1 MVEYGRLADRKLQ
14 DRYDIAPN
22 RFDDGQD
29 GPTDSPAE
37 DIILVGLIDS
47 VRFSRDCL
55 IQALRIQSP
64 ELSMLPFGNVQECI
78 DAARSDLR
86 LILYYSHQ
94 ESSSQPAVLQRVHA
108 LRQAFPATPIVVLS
122 DANVAAQP
130 TSIRDAIRSGAQG
143 FIPTAN
149 TAMPAAIAAI
159 RLVKD
164 GGTIAPV
171 EALLANRTRRADPDA
186 DETSST
192 LTPRQM
198 TVLSHLREG
207 KANKIIAYELG
218 MSESTVKVHV
228 RNIMRRMGATNRTQ
242 AVYKSQQMLQSP
254 GFIG

>member
-1 MVEYGRLADRKLQ
+1 MAEFGRFADQKWRDKYDPSSERYDAGRGGPADR
-14 DRYDIAPN
+14 
-22 RFDDGQD
+22 
-29 GPTDSPAE
+29 PAE

-55 IQALRIQSP
+55 VQALRVQSP
-64 ELSMLPFGNVQECI
+64 ELSMLPFGSVQECI
-78 DAARSDLR
+78 DAARSDLHM
-86 LILYYSHQ
+86 ILYYSHH
-94 ESSSQPAVLQRVHA
+94 ESSSQLAVLQRVQA
-108 LRQAFPATPIVVLS
+108 LRQAFPETPIVVLS
-122 DANVAAQP
+122 DANVASQP
-130 TSIRDAIRSGAQG
+130 TSIRDAIKSGAQG
-143 FIPTAN
+143 YIPTAN

-171 EALLANRTRRADPDA
+171 EALLGNRTRRPDPEA
-186 DETSST
+186 DETSSA

-242 AVYKSQQMLQSP
+242 AVYKSQQMMQSS
-254 GFIG
+254 GFAG

>member
-1 MVEYGRLADRKLQ
+1 MAEHTGLAGHILHERYEPIETRAEAGRGA
-14 DRYDIAPN
+14 A
-22 RFDDGQD
+22 
-29 GPTDSPAE
+29 TDSQAG
-37 DIILVGLIDS
+37 DSILVGLIDS

-55 IQALRIQSP
+55 IQAMRIQSP
-64 ELSMLPFGNVQECI
+64 ELSMLPFNNVQECI
-78 DAARSDLR
+78 EAARPDLR
-86 LILYYSHQ
+86 MILFYSHQ

-108 LRQAFPATPIVVLS
+108 LRQAFPNTPIVVLS
-122 DANVAAQP
+122 DASVASQP
-130 TSIRDAIRSGAQG
+130 TTIREAIRSGAQG

-171 EALLANRTRRADPDA
+171 EALLAGRTRRAEPDA

-242 AVYKSQQMLQSP
+242 AVYKSQQILQ
-254 GFIG
+254 GAALIA

>member
-1 MVEYGRLADRKLQ
+1 MAEFGRFADQKWRDKYDPSSERSDASRGGPADR
-14 DRYDIAPN
+14 
-22 RFDDGQD
+22 
-29 GPTDSPAE
+29 PAD

-47 VRFSRDCL
+47 VRLSRDCL
-55 IQALRIQSP
+55 IQALRTQSP
-64 ELSMLPFGNVQECI
+64 ELSMLPFGSVQECI
-78 DAARSDLR
+78 DAARADLHM
-86 LILYYSHQ
+86 ILYYSHH
-94 ESSSQPAVLQRVHA
+94 ESSSQMAVLQRVQA
-108 LRQAFPATPIVVLS
+108 LRQAFPETPIVVLS
-122 DANVAAQP
+122 DANVASQP
-130 TSIRDAIRSGAQG
+130 TSIRDAIKSGAQG

-171 EALLANRTRRADPDA
+171 EALLGNRTRRPEA
-186 DETSST
+186 DETSSA

-242 AVYKSQQMLQSP
+242 AVYKSQQMMQSS
-254 GFIG
+254 GFAS

>member
-1 MVEYGRLADRKLQ
+1 MAGYDRLADQILP
-14 DRYDIAPN
+14 DRHDAAQG
-22 RFDDGQD
+22 FDRNHG
-29 GPTDSPAE
+29 GSPFSPAA
-37 DIILVGLIDS
+37 DSILVGLIDS

-55 IQALRIQSP
+55 IQALRIHSP
-64 ELSMLPFGNVQECI
+64 ELSMLPFGSVQECI
-78 DAARSDLR
+78 DADRSDLR
-86 LILYYSHQ
+86 MILYYSHQ
-94 ESSSQPAVLQRVHA
+94 ESSSQAAVLQRVHA
-108 LRQAFPATPIVVLS
+108 LRQAFPAIPIVVLS
-122 DANVAAQP
+122 DANVASQP

-149 TAMPAAIAAI
+149 TAMPAAVAAI

-171 EALLANRTRRADPDA
+171 EALLANRTRRADPEA
-186 DETSST
+186 DETSSA

-198 TVLSHLREG
+198 TVLAHLRQG

-242 AVYKSQQMLQSP
+242 AVYNSQQMLQDP
-254 GFIG
+254 GLIG

>member
-1 MVEYGRLADRKLQ
+1 MQ
-14 DRYDIAPN
+14 N
-22 RFDDGQD
+22 QFDGSLTEDG
-29 GPTDSPAE
+29 
-37 DIILVGLIDS
+37 ILVGLIDS

-64 ELSMLPFGNVQECI
+64 ELSMLPFGSVQECI
-78 DAARSDLR
+78 DAERSDLGM
-86 LILYYSHQ
+86 ILYYSHQ
-94 ESSSQPAVLQRVHA
+94 ESSSQLAVLQRVQA

-122 DANVAAQP
+122 DANVASQP
-130 TSIRDAIRSGAQG
+130 TSIRDAIKSGAQG

-149 TAMPAAIAAI
+149 TAMPAAVAAI

-171 EALLANRTRRADPDA
+171 EALLGNRTKRADPDA
-186 DETSST
+186 DEASSA

-198 TVLSHLREG
+198 TVLAHLRQG

-254 GFIG
+254 GLAG

>member
-1 MVEYGRLADRKLQ
+1 
-14 DRYDIAPN
+14 
-22 RFDDGQD
+22 
-29 GPTDSPAE
+29 
-37 DIILVGLIDS
+37 

-64 ELSMLPFGNVQECI
+64 ELSMLPFGSVQECI
-78 DAARSDLR
+78 EAERSDLR
-86 LILYYSHQ
+86 MILYYSHQ

-108 LRQAFPATPIVVLS
+108 LRQAFPTTPIVVLS
-122 DANVAAQP
+122 DANVASQP
-130 TSIRDAIRSGAQG
+130 TSIRDAIKSGAQG
-143 FIPTAN
+143 FIPTAS

-171 EALLANRTRRADPDA
+171 EALLGNRTTRTDPGL
-186 DETSST
+186 DEASLM
-192 LTPRQM
+192 LTPRQI
-198 TVLSHLREG
+198 TVLSHLRQG

-242 AVYKSQQMLQSP
+242 AVYKSQQMLQNPSYMA
-254 GFIG
+254 

>member
-1 MVEYGRLADRKLQ
+1 MVEYGRIADHRLR
-14 DRYDIAPN
+14 DRYDAAQN
-22 RFDDGQD
+22 RFEGNH
-29 GPTDSPAE
+29 GGSADSPAG
-37 DIILVGLIDS
+37 DSILVGLIDS

-55 IQALRIQSP
+55 IQALRVQSP
-64 ELSMLPFGNVQECI
+64 ELSMLSFGSVQECL
-78 DAARSDLR
+78 DAARTDLR
-86 LILYYSHQ
+86 MILYYSHQ
-94 ESSSQPAVLQRVHA
+94 ESSSQAAVLQRVHA

-122 DANVAAQP
+122 DANVASQP
-130 TSIRDAIRSGAQG
+130 TSIRDAIKSGAQG

-171 EALLANRTRRADPDA
+171 EALLASRTRRADPEA

-198 TVLSHLREG
+198 TVLAHLRQG

-242 AVYKSQQMLQSP
+242 AVYKSQQMLPSP
-254 GFIG
+254 GLIG

>member
-1 MVEYGRLADRKLQ
+1 MAEFGRVADHRLRDQ
-14 DRYDIAPN
+14 YDPTPDRSEGA
-22 RFDDGQD
+22 RC
-29 GPTDSPAE
+29 GPGDSPSA
-37 DIILVGLIDS
+37 DGVLVGLIDS

-64 ELSMLPFGNVQECI
+64 ELSMLPFGSVQECV

-86 LILYYSHQ
+86 MILYYSHQ
-94 ESSSQPAVLQRVHA
+94 ESSSQPVVLQRVQA
-108 LRQAFPATPIVVLS
+108 LRQAFPAIPIVVLS
-122 DANVAAQP
+122 DANVASQP

-159 RLVKD
+159 RLVRD

-171 EALLANRTRRADPDA
+171 EALLATRPRRPDPEA

-198 TVLSHLREG
+198 TVLAHLRQG

-254 GFIG
+254 GLIG